1 MKSPLVAGCSGILL
15 CFSTTTV
22 LASDDPL
29 TIVVTASR
37 GAETVDETLVP
48 VTVVDREEI
57 ETTAVTSVP
66 ELLSSVPGVVVTSNG
81 GRGQNTSLFLRG
93 TESDH
98 VLVLIDGVKAGSA
111 SLGTTPF
118 QNIPIEQVEKVEVV
132 RGPRSSLY
140 GSEAIGGV
148 IQIFTRR
155 GGEGL
160 KPSFYVGAGTH
171 NTVDASAGVSGG
183 SDEGWYSV
191 HATSTSTDGYDVCR
205 GDLNAGCF
213 ADEPD
218 DDGYDNTSLA
228 LRGGGT
234 LGEQFKFDA
243 SYLDSRSETE
253 FDGNFQNE
261 TEAATRV
268 GHLRGDYMVTGN
280 WNSVLL
286 LGSSQDDSDN
296 FLNGAFASRFDTQRD
311 QVSWQNN
318 VLLGK
323 NNLTLGLDY
332 LNDQVDSDTPFDVD
346 SRDNVGI
353 FGSYRSTLGQGDLE
367 LSLRNDDN
375 EQFGSETTGGIAYGH
390 NLSGALRA
398 TAGYGTAFKAPT
410 FNELYFPGFGN
421 PDLTA
426 ETSES
431 VDLGLSGNGQ
441 NSRWSVN
448 LFQTRIDDLIAFDPV
463 TFAPVNIGESTIVG
477 AELASSVSVG
487 DWTLGASLTLQ
498 DPQNT
503 GGGINDSNQLPRQP
517 KEVLYLRAD
526 RDFGRWSVGGT
537 LRSQGDSFDD
547 PANQVKLDGFNVVD
561 LRAGWLVHP
570 SWRLGLV
577 VNNVF
582 DETYETAA
590 FYPQDGVN
598 GLVTLRYV
606 SR

>member
-1 MKSPLVAGCSGILL
+1 
-15 CFSTTTV
+15 
-22 LASDDPL
+22 
-29 TIVVTASR
+29 
-37 GAETVDETLVP
+37 
-48 VTVVDREEI
+48 
-57 ETTAVTSVP
+57 
-66 ELLSSVPGVVVTSNG
+66 VVTSNG

-111 SLGTTPF
+111 SLGTAPF

-155 GGEGL
+155 GGDGL
-160 KPSFYVGAGTH
+160 KPSFYVGGGSH

-183 SDEGWYSV
+183 SDQGWYSV

-253 FDGNFQNE
+253 FDGTFQNE
-261 TEAATRV
+261 TEAATQV

-280 WNSVLL
+280 WNSALL
-286 LGSSQDDSDN
+286 LGSSKDDSDN

-323 NNLTLGLDY
+323 NNLVLGLDY
-332 LNDQVDSDTPFDVD
+332 LNDEVDSDTPFEVE
-346 SRDNVGI
+346 SRDNIGV
-353 FGSYRSTLGQGDLE
+353 FGSFRSTLGQGDLE

-390 NLSGALRA
+390 NLSAALRA

-448 LFQTRIDDLIAFDPV
+448 LFQARIDDLIAFDPV

-477 AELASSVSVG
+477 VELASSVFVG

-503 GGGINDSNQLPRQP
+503 GGGIDDGNQLPRRP

-547 PANQVKLDGFNVVD
+547 PANQVELDGFNVVD
-561 LRAGWLVHP
+561 LRAGWLLHP

-582 DETYETAA
+582 DEAYETAA
-590 FYPQDGVN
+590 YYPQDGVN